1 MGPTIRTH
9 GRWLAV
15 ASLALL
21 LSGCVRVDMELEVS
35 PENTV
40 SGAAILAVDESILEL
55 TGQNADQLFQDMDT
69 TSDLPPGAAVESYAE
84 DGFVGQRITFD
95 AVPLAE
101 FSQGGLTETGEEL
114 SIVRRGDDFH
124 VTGQLD
130 MTGSDFGG
138 EEVPAGV
145 LDSVEFRIAITF
157 PGPVRS
163 ATGEVDGNTVTW
175 TPRVGENTRIQAV
188 ASAIPSSS
196 PLLPIVLIG
205 AGVILLGALVF
216 LLVSRRGTPAPAT
229 GWHEPPTG
237 GVAPGSPP
245 AAEVPPTAPVDA
257 APATAPVDGPPP
269 AWSSGPI
276 EGTPPIEPVESVER
290 VEPIEPVEPVEP
302 VAPVETGQ
310 PPPERGSPV
319 PPDDEKAPPAV
330 PPAPD

>member
-1 MGPTIRTH
+1 MIRTI
-9 GRWLAV
+9 GRWLSA
-15 ASLALL
+15 ASLALVL
-21 LSGCVRVDMELEVS
+21 AGCVRVDMELDVS

-40 SGAAILAVDESILEL
+40 SGSAILAVDEGILQL
-55 TGQNADQLFQDMDT
+55 TGQNADQLFQDMET

-84 DGFVGQRITFD
+84 DGFVGQRISFD
-95 AVPLAE
+95 DVPLAE
-101 FSQGGLTETGEEL
+101 FSQGGLTDTGEEL
-114 SIVRRGDDFH
+114 SIVRRGDEFH

-196 PLLPIVLIG
+196 LLPLLLIG

-216 LLVSRRGTPAPAT
+216 LLMSRRSTPAPAAT
-229 GWHEPPTG
+229 AGWPEPSVG
-237 GVAPGSPP
+237 GAAPGTTPAATGIPP
-245 AAEVPPTAPVDA
+245 AAPVGAPPAAAPVD
-257 APATAPVDGPPP
+257 TPPP
-269 AWSSGPI
+269 TSSSI
-276 EGTPPIEPVESVER
+276 EGAEPEAG
-290 VEPIEPVEPVEP
+290 PVEPVEP
-302 VAPVETGQ
+302 VQ
-310 PPPERGSPV
+310 PPPEPGSAVPPEDEEASPPV
-319 PPDDEKAPPAV
+319 PPV
-330 PPAPD
+330 P